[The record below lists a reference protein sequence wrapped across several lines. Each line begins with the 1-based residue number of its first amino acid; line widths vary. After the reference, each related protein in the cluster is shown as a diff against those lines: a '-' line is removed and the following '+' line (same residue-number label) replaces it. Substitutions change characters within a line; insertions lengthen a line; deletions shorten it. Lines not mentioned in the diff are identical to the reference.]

1 MLNPAKGQAAL
12 RRGRW
17 SVPGAT
23 YFLTICTQ
31 SQQSGLDSKALAPLI
46 LQLAREMSVGWNL
59 RTAVAMPDHVHLVI
73 DLRSDAILADSVRK
87 FKGPLSVV
95 LRRHGIKWQRAC
107 FDHRLRTREDLLPV
121 FLYVFLNPYR
131 AMLIDTSQRWPA
143 YYCSAADWAWF
154 GRLTDRCHP
163 VPAWLA

>member
-1 MLNPAKGQAAL
+1 MLNPAKGHAAL

-31 SQQSGLDSKALAPLI
+31 ARQTGLDSIALAPSI
-46 LQLAREMSVGWNL
+46 LQHARALSVGWNL
-59 RTAVAMPDHVHLVI
+59 RTAVVMPDHVHLVVE
-73 DLRSDAILADSVRK
+73 LRADETLSSSVRK
-87 FKGPLSVV
+87 FKGLLSVII
-95 LRRHGIKWQRAC
+95 RRHGIKWQRAY
-107 FDHRLRTREDLLPV
+107 FDHRMRTKEDLLPV

-143 YYCSAADWAWF
+143 YYCSAADWIWF
-154 GRLTDRCHP
+154 GDLTNCCHP